1 MRNFL
6 DYGQIKTTSNN
17 GGQLRFLSRLFWCK
31 ESKKNADEAR
41 SEVRQKAK
49 SLKEVNPS
57 KNSELLDAQ
66 IRLFL
71 DNHYESVIILLD

>member
-1 MRNFL
+1 MLQKN
-6 DYGQIKTTSNN
+6 KKP
-17 GGQLRFLSRLFWCK
+17 RFLSRLFCCK

-57 KNSELLDAQ
+57 KNSKLLDAK
-66 IRLFL
+66 LGVFL
-71 DNHYESVIILLD
+71 DNHYENVIILLD

>member
-1 MRNFL
+1 MLQKN
-6 DYGQIKTTSNN
+6 KKP
-17 GGQLRFLSRLFWCK
+17 RFLSRFFWCK

-41 SEVRQKAK
+41 IEVRQKTK

-57 KNSELLDAQ
+57 KNSELLDVQ

-71 DNHYESVIILLD
+71 DNHYENVIILLD

>member
-1 MRNFL
+1 MLQKN
-6 DYGQIKTTSNN
+6 KKP
-17 GGQLRFLSRLFWCK
+17 RFLSRFFWCK

-41 SEVRQKAK
+41 SEVRQKTK

-57 KNSELLDAQ
+57 KNSELLDVQ

>member
-1 MRNFL
+1 MF
-6 DYGQIKTTSNN
+6 
-17 GGQLRFLSRLFWCK
+17 K
-31 ESKKNADEAR
+31 ETKKNADEAR

-49 SLKEVNPS
+49 SLKEVNPP

-71 DNHYESVIILLD
+71 DNRYESVIILLD